1 MKSLIW
7 ALNVGDVLS
16 GYEGVNLRREVF
28 YSRTCVN
35 GTSPYIHLLLLGVR
49 QEFHPDQDIGHRAR
63 DRAAIEGVR

>member
-16 GYEGVNLRREVF
+16 GYEGVNLRREVI

-49 QEFHPDQDIGHRAR
+49 QEFHPD
-63 DRAAIEGVR
+63 